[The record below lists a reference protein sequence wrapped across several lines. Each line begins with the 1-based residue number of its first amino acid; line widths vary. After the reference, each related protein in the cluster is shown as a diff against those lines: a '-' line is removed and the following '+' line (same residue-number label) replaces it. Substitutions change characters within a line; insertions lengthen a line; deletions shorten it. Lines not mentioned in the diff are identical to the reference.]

1 MTIIARLVGKMSD
14 QTDNPNDNYDL
25 SSIDQVILT
34 YVVRQLMNSSNAT
47 TSDWKSERL
56 EGVE

>member
-1 MTIIARLVGKMSD
+1 MSD